1 MKIIL
6 LIFTVLLPCKTNAQS
21 TQDSSLYSNIKYVNG
36 RYEREIECVFQGI
49 GKNPID
55 GDTQG
60 MASAIK
66 KEIKEIPKSSVSLV
80 YKEKEYYISIKNKCD
95 TRGIPY
101 GEKIKI
107 RIIYFEKLRQPYD
120 FTYPFAIITKIESC
134 RMKNRSVTNRLRQR
148 RSHRIHPHGKW
159 HGKHVR

>member
-1 MKIIL
+1 MRISRDWQESYRRRYAR
-6 LIFTVLLPCKTNAQS
+6 N
-21 TQDSSLYSNIKYVNG
+21 SLSN
-36 RYEREIECVFQGI
+36 
-49 GKNPID
+49 
-55 GDTQG
+55 
-60 MASAIK
+60 K

-134 RMKNRSVTNRLRQR
+134 HMKNRSVTNRLRQR
-148 RSHRIHPHGKW
+148 RPHRIHPHGK
-159 HGKHVR
+159 HVR